1 MIFMK
6 LSSIEKDKQPSVEIL
21 RLFEKVRVAYLSANE
36 DPKEYGG
43 RWRSAVKMI
52 DESYSEY
59 DAAGKEMKNFIEAR
73 DLEDNEAKNPQS
85 QTARRLYEGIKNLRY
100 SSELVDDPF
109 ARRFGKDV
117 LEGLLGSPENM
128 VKFVHYAL
136 RADSQALPKEVWA
149 IKDMEEDKITDGLEG
164 LDLEEEDIALYIIE
178 HYGDD
183 KDSKK
188 VEKEVKQA
196 LEMLQLL
203 YFSRYDEEEFNELK
217 DLEKAEK
224 SQSDFLVPNKPMYR
238 IFDIDDINELKGFSG
253 NWVVQ
258 EKYDGMRVQLH
269 KVDNNIKIFSY
280 NEKDIT
286 EKCKEQV
293 KELRAKKFGDCILDA
308 ELMLF
313 DGDEPL
319 HRADTIAHVFKGKYP
334 DAKLRCAVF
343 DIMRHEEQNLA
354 DEELEKRITILFN
367 NYSGNSS
374 DALAFPSKKD
384 TRMADNL
391 KDVEEYSKEI
401 MEMPTA
407 EGVVIKDATSTYY
420 IGTKKNPKWIKWK
433 KFVDLDLIVLDK
445 KETKSNL
452 FSYTLGAGPVTEES
466 KFTKEIEG
474 TLYLNVGKALNTS
487 IEVDIGDIVR
497 VKVDEVKPAED
508 RFTVYSAKVIE
519 VPEVEYPDKI
529 VTLELLA
536 QDTKKSLNY
545 DIKALEK
552 GMKITDHIH
561 GEASIIMKGEMDG
574 FTIYGFEE
582 NNLMAKNAIADL
594 DLWKEAAVQIMKTKN
609 SEMFN
614 GIFQF
619 LKENGPKDLKD
630 IDEFLKKKAPSLYE
644 DTVSSD
650 KKELV
655 NWLKVRRNDGIQF
668 VNKRYQ
674 VDPTKIL
681 GEEEDELNG
690 EILKQYKT
698 PEEYRKGEFKIY
710 DREDGNLNVVMSLGD
725 ETINWFIDTE
735 DSEDIFDLFGKAGKF
750 PAEVAKTIQ
759 RDKVIDSGKVELGIQ
774 RHGYHEYFLE
784 GNKFQTKFHVRY
796 LPVKDKEMWLAWTG
810 YKQTPA
816 KKEGDEG
823 LWNIYEDKHSKA
835 EIPK

>member
-1 MIFMK
+1 MISMK
-6 LSSIEKDKQPSVEIL
+6 LGTVEKDRQPSVEIL

-36 DPKEYGG
+36 DPKEYGS
-43 RWRSAVKMI
+43 RWRSAVKII
-52 DESYSEY
+52 DESFNEY
-59 DAAGKEMKNFIEAR
+59 DSAGKEMKNFIKDS

-85 QTARRLYEGIKNLRY
+85 QTARRLYEGIKAMRY
-100 SSELVDDPF
+100 ASELVDDPF
-109 ARRFGKDV
+109 ARRFGENV
-117 LEGLLGSPENM
+117 LEGLLESPENM

-136 RADSQALPKEVWA
+136 RADSKALPKEVWA
-149 IKDMEEDKITDGLEG
+149 IKNMEEDTMTDGLQG
-164 LDLEEEDIALYIIE
+164 LDLQEEDIALYAIE
-178 HYGDD
+178 HYGDG

-188 VEKEVKQA
+188 VEKKVKQA
-196 LEMLQLL
+196 LEMLELL
-203 YFSRYDEEEFNELK
+203 YFSRYDKEELDDLK
-217 DLEKAEK
+217 EIEKAEK
-224 SQSDFLVPNKPMYR
+224 SQSDFYVPNKPMYR
-238 IFDIDDINELKGFSG
+238 IFDIEDINELKGFSG

-269 KVDNNIKIFSY
+269 KIDNNIKIFSY

-286 EKCKEQV
+286 DKCEEQV
-293 KELRAKKFGDCILDA
+293 KELSVKKFGDCILDA

-343 DIMRHEEQNLA
+343 DIIRHEEQTLA
-354 DEELEKRITILFN
+354 DEELEKRITTLFN
-367 NYSGNSS
+367 NYSGYSS

-384 TRMADNL
+384 TRLADNI

-433 KFVDLDLIVLDK
+433 KFVDLDLIVLEK

-452 FSYTLGAGPVTEES
+452 FSYTLGAGPVVEES
-466 KFTKEIEG
+466 KFTEEIDG
-474 TLYLNVGKALNTS
+474 SLFLNVGKALNTS
-487 IEVDIGDIVR
+487 IEVDVGDIVR

-508 RFTVYSAKVIE
+508 RFTIYSAKVIE
-519 VPEVEYPDKI
+519 VPEVEYPDKV

-545 DIKALEK
+545 DVKALEK
-552 GMKITDHIH
+552 GIKITDHIH

-582 NNLMAKNAIADL
+582 DNLMAKNAIADL
-594 DLWKEAAVQIMKTKN
+594 DLWKEAAVKIMKTKN

-614 GIFQF
+614 AIFQF
-619 LKENGPKDLKD
+619 LKESGPKDLRD
-630 IDEFLKKKAPSLYE
+630 IDEFLKKTQSSLYE
-644 DTVSSD
+644 DTNESN

-655 NWLKVRRNDGIQF
+655 NWLKVRRGDGIQF
-668 VNKRYQ
+668 VNKKYQ
-674 VDPTKIL
+674 VDPSKIL
-681 GEEEDELNG
+681 LEEEDDLNG

-698 PEEYRKGEFKIY
+698 PEKYRTGEFKIY
-710 DREDGNLNVVMSLGD
+710 DRDDGNLNIIMSLGD
-725 ETINWFIDTE
+725 ESINWYIDT
-735 DSEDIFDLFGKAGKF
+735 DKTEDIFELFGKAGKF
-750 PAEVAKTIQ
+750 PAEVASSVQK
-759 RDKVIDSGKVELGIQ
+759 DKVLDSGKVELGIQ

-796 LPVKDKEMWLAWTG
+796 LPVQGKKMWIAWTG

-816 KKEGDEG
+816 KVEGDEG
-823 LWNIYEDKHSKA
+823 LWNITEDKHSEVK
-835 EIPK
+835 IPK